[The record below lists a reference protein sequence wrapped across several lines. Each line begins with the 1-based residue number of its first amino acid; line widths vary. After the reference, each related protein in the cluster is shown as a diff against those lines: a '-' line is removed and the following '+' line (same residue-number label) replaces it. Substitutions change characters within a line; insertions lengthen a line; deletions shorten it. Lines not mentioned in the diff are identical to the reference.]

1 MEYSFPG
8 LGIIHKNVEK
18 FHKNVG
24 KFHKNVGQF
33 PPQDGSVLFH
43 LFPARWH
50 WTNFLIDS
58 NSLEF

>member
-8 LGIIHKNVEK
+8 FGIIHKNVGKFHKNVGK

-33 PPQDGSVLFH
+33 PPPDGSVLFH

-50 WTNFLIDS
+50 
-58 NSLEF
+58 